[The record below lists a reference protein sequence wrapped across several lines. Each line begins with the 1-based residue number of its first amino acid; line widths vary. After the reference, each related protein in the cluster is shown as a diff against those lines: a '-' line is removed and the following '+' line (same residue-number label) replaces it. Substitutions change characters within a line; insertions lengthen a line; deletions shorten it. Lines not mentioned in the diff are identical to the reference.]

1 MKISRYSLFAA
12 ILCGGLNVP
21 IFAQQ
26 NVVALS
32 SQEVR
37 NVNATA
43 DATVNAAL
51 PPAPVPFRLTGAIN
65 GTAAIF
71 IAVTAQTSDGLS
83 VFSGRVDPVAKSY
96 LVLVPTGTYN
106 LSVSYIGSLS
116 GATGISTFKDPAPV
130 QVNGDTVHDITVV
143 PTVTHTVSGAISALD
158 PRFSSTVL
166 IFAPTDV
173 TSVFAIAPAQL
184 AADGTYSVQLS
195 DGVYAALLAL
205 SNKDFSESTST
216 NIGSVTVAGADVSAN
231 FTEPAFANLSGT
243 VQMADMSPV
252 AKGSTV
258 VAIEGNPLLAPT
270 TSGFPLFSF
279 GSGPID
285 NTSGSYQMVLASGRT
300 YTLGVDLKLLAEDSP
315 QSSGDFIFLVSSN
328 VPLAGDT
335 TQNIAVPQI
344 PGTVTVSG
352 QVTDP
357 TGAPVANAAVVA
369 TTAQVTGISL
379 LGSFSRGTQTDQN
392 GNYRLVVLSGTN
404 YDFTFSPPVTSAS
417 LQFQSNGNAGV
428 PFDVRSFGANI
439 ARRLRVP

>member
-1 MKISRYSLFAA
+1 
-12 ILCGGLNVP
+12 
-21 IFAQQ
+21 
-26 NVVALS
+26 
-32 SQEVR
+32 
-37 NVNATA
+37 
-43 DATVNAAL
+43 
-51 PPAPVPFRLTGAIN
+51 
-65 GTAAIF
+65 
-71 IAVTAQTSDGLS
+71 
-83 VFSGRVDPVAKSY
+83 
-96 LVLVPTGTYN
+96 
-106 LSVSYIGSLS
+106 
-116 GATGISTFKDPAPV
+116 
-130 QVNGDTVHDITVV
+130 
-143 PTVTHTVSGAISALD
+143 
-158 PRFSSTVL
+158 
-166 IFAPTDV
+166 
-173 TSVFAIAPAQL
+173 
-184 AADGTYSVQLS
+184 
-195 DGVYAALLAL
+195 
-205 SNKDFSESTST
+205 
-216 NIGSVTVAGADVSAN
+216 
-231 FTEPAFANLSGT
+231 
-243 VQMADMSPV
+243 
-252 AKGSTV
+252 
-258 VAIEGNPLLAPT
+258 
-270 TSGFPLFSF
+270 
-279 GSGPID
+279 
-285 NTSGSYQMVLASGRT
+285 MVLASGRT